1 MKKTQMQNN
10 NSRWIYSLTAAVLV
24 SAFIAPAIAADGDK
38 DAKREARRAQAQF
51 AAAQKE
57 NAVLATQVAE
67 LKKQISD
74 LGSKSGELEK
84 KSGGQKKQFS
94 ELTEKY
100 KEAESNLQL
109 MTLQFAEAS
118 KSLQQLQKEKEQEQK
133 QLSGSVQVCEK
144 KNSQLYQISTELMDK
159 YRKKGV
165 FTALLQAEPF
175 TQLEKV
181 KVDNLLQ
188 EYRDKAEAAKIAAS
202 SVPVS
207 IAATASINKV
217 QDASRP

>member
-1 MKKTQMQNN
+1 MKNKSSQ
-10 NSRWIYSLTAAVLV
+10 WVCFLTAAVIMTGFMTPV
-24 SAFIAPAIAADGDK
+24 SAADGDK

-57 NAVLATQVAE
+57 NAVLAAQLAE

-100 KEAESNLQL
+100 KEADSNLQQ
-109 MTLQFAEAS
+109 MTQQFAEAS
-118 KSLQQLQKEKEQEQK
+118 KSLQHLQKEKEQEQK
-133 QLSGSVQVCEK
+133 QLAGSIQVCEK
-144 KNSQLYQISTELMDK
+144 KNAQLYQVSTELMDK
-159 YRKKGV
+159 YKKKGV
-165 FTALLQAEPF
+165 FSALLQAEPF

-202 SVPVS
+202 PVPVS
-207 IAATASINKV
+207 VTTTASINKV

>member
-1 MKKTQMQNN
+1 MKNTQMKNKSVQ
-10 NSRWIYSLTAAVLV
+10 WVCFLTTAVMMTGFVTPV
-24 SAFIAPAIAADGDK
+24 SAADGDK
-38 DAKREARRAQAQF
+38 DTKREARRAQAQF

-57 NAVLATQVAE
+57 NAVLAAQLAE

-100 KEAESNLQL
+100 KEADSNLQQ
-109 MTLQFAEAS
+109 MTQQFAEAS
-118 KSLQQLQKEKEQEQK
+118 KSLQHLQKEKEQEQK
-133 QLSGSVQVCEK
+133 RLSGNIQVCEK
-144 KNSQLYQISTELMDK
+144 KNAQLYQVSTELMDK
-159 YRKKGV
+159 YKKKGV
-165 FTALLQAEPF
+165 FSALLQAEPF

-188 EYRDKAEAAKIAAS
+188 EYRDKTEAAKIAS
-202 SVPVS
+202 TPVPVS
-207 IAATASINKV
+207 LAATDPGNNV